1 MSLIFGFYGRNRLR
15 ISFSLSLEST
25 SIRSLGLN
33 ASSWGP
39 YSRLK
44 CIFSMSEKL
53 TSLYSSNSLDIVPFL
68 ADILK
73 FNFVGDL
80 GDLGEITFSF
90 FWIGGS
96 SNSRGSMALMVGDYF
111 LVGDC
116 RMVFSMSL
124 LVGYYSGYC
133 VILRSK
139 ARFLRASS

>member
-1 MSLIFGFYGRNRLR
+1 MSLILIFCFWGRKRLR

-53 TSLYSSNSLDIVPFL
+53 TSLYSSISLVVSLDIEPFL

-73 FNFVGDL
+73 FNFVGDF
-80 GDLGEITFSF
+80 GDLGETTFSF

-96 SNSRGSMALMVGDYF
+96 ANSRGRVALLVGDCF

-116 RMVFSMSL
+116 RIVFSSSL
-124 LVGYYSGYC
+124 LIGY
-133 VILRSK
+133 
-139 ARFLRASS
+139 